1 MSHISIKD
9 KAALSVIKGKCSQ
22 YIEKRKN
29 ITKQCVYN
37 KIRFISREGELC
49 MGIVHIY
56 ICVRACTFKTFGKM
70 PQIDD
75 HGYLG

>member
-9 KAALSVIKGKCSQ
+9 KRRLFLSSRENVHNILRK
-22 YIEKRKN
+22 EKILQN
-29 ITKQCVYN
+29 SVYA
-37 KIRFISREGELC
+37 IRFISREGELC

-56 ICVRACTFKTFGKM
+56 ICVRACTFKTFGKCHR
-70 PQIDD
+70 IDD